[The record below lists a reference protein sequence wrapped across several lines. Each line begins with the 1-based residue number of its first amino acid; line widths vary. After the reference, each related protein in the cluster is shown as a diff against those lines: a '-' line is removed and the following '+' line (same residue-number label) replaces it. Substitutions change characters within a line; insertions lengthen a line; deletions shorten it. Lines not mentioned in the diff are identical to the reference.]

1 MQIMMTIKR
10 LHELCHRKHLHLKY
24 VRFVRINHWPK
35 MYWSYFI
42 ILVSRF
48 NLRKSVVLM
57 LVSLVHEN
65 F

>member
-1 MQIMMTIKR
+1 MNFAIENIYTLNMS
-10 LHELCHRKHLHLKY
+10 
-24 VRFVRINHWPK
+24 RFVRINHWPK

-42 ILVSRF
+42 VLVLRF

>member
-1 MQIMMTIKR
+1 MNFAIENICTLNIS
-10 LHELCHRKHLHLKY
+10 
-24 VRFVRINHWPK
+24 RFVRINHWPK

-42 ILVSRF
+42 VLVLRF